1 MTPSLLDV
9 NVLLALTWPSHQHH
23 QAAHQWFRRESR
35 HGWATCA
42 LTQLAFVRLSA
53 NPSYSPDFV
62 TPQEAAT
69 LLVRLTAHARH
80 RFWNDLP
87 GLDASTLQHAQGH
100 QQVMD
105 AYLVQLARHSR
116 GRVVTFDAR
125 LAAHATGDHEVT
137 TIRA

>member
-1 MTPSLLDV
+1 M
-9 NVLLALTWPSHQHH
+9 
-23 QAAHQWFRRESR
+23 
-35 HGWATCA
+35 
-42 LTQLAFVRLSA
+42 
-53 NPSYSPDFV
+53 